1 MIFEPMPSADPQRIG
16 RYRLLA
22 EMPSAEPTFRAYL
35 GAGPDDELYLIRRIQ
50 TGTAVDARF
59 RIRLRHS
66 AVAAARVD
74 HPAVSKVF
82 DFDTDNESPWLAS
95 AFEPGIRLDHV
106 IAAHGPMPVPVVR
119 QLASLLTRALAAVHG
134 AGWIHRA
141 VRPDAVWLTRD
152 GLRLSDLGLTPSTDV
167 SAITASERVSGPPD
181 YLAPEQAIGTDPTAA
196 ADVFALGSVIA
207 FAASGR
213 ALFTAPSV
221 PYTLFNIAQRDP
233 ALDAVP
239 MELRE
244 LIWGCVRKSPAERP
258 TPGQI
263 LQYLGSVGGPSW
275 PAPVLAGIEENRRQA
290 AELLA
295 AAPTGDQLGRIPRSK
310 RLIGTAASAVAV
322 MRRRWDGMSRQRRR
336 WTGLAAVVGVVV
348 AVSGVAVLAAN
359 DSAQRPGTGLS
370 IAELRTVDSCAW
382 LDQIIDGPISVQPSA
397 IPEAEWQ
404 LTPIADWGCV
414 AGARTSYSI
423 FLHLG
428 SQIAAPGTTFFSDT
442 EVDGIPILRGGKFSC
457 ARSIAS
463 RDDPANGISVSV
475 SEPSTDKIDGT
486 TKVCG
491 PASDEL
497 VGKLA
502 RTLGSAPRLPGDHSK
517 SVAVLEACGLFDRES
532 VEQAIGP
539 LPAKPTVDD
548 AHTCKWDGRVPIT
561 VEMQRRVDTA
571 KQKRETLDGVE
582 MVITGRCAR
591 GYLYPGA
598 DREMIEVTVEAS
610 SDSPAEYCGLA
621 GTALR
626 QLVDRL
632 PVR

>member
-1 MIFEPMPSADPQRIG
+1 MIFEPMPSADPQGIG

-22 EMPSAEPTFRAYL
+22 EMPSADPTFRAYL
-35 GAGPDDELYLIRRIQ
+35 GAGPDDELYLLRRTH
-50 TGTAVDARF
+50 TGTAVDPRF

-74 HPAVSKVF
+74 HPAISKVF
-82 DFDTDNESPWLAS
+82 DFDTDDESPWLAS
-95 AFEPGIRLDHV
+95 AFEPGVRLDHA

-119 QLASLLTRALAAVHG
+119 QLALLLTRALAAVHG

-152 GLRLSDLGLTPSTDV
+152 GLRLTDLGLTPSTDA

-213 ALFTAPSV
+213 APFAAPSV

-233 ALDAVP
+233 ALEAVP
-239 MELRE
+239 VELRE
-244 LIWGCVRKSPAERP
+244 LIWGCVRKAPEDRP

-263 LQYLGSVGGPSW
+263 LQYLGSVSGPSW
-275 PAPVLAGIEENRRQA
+275 PAPILVGVEENRRQA

-295 AAPTGDQLGRIPRSK
+295 AAPTGDPLGRIPHSK
-310 RLIGTAASAVAV
+310 KLVGIATSTLAT
-322 MRRRWDGMSRQRRR
+322 MRRRWDGMSGQRRR
-336 WTGLAAVVGVVV
+336 WTGLSAVVGVVV
-348 AVSGVAVLAAN
+348 AVSGAAVLAAN
-359 DSAQRPGTGLS
+359 DSGQRPGTGLS
-370 IAELRTVDSCAW
+370 VAELRTVDSCAW
-382 LDQIIDGPISVQPSA
+382 LDQIIDGPISVRPDA

-404 LTPIADWGCV
+404 LTPVANWGCV

-423 FLHLG
+423 FLYLG
-428 SQIAAPGTTFFSDT
+428 SQIAAPGTTYYSDT
-442 EVDGIPILRGGKFSC
+442 EVAGIPILRGSNC
-457 ARSIAS
+457 DRSIAS
-463 RDDPANGISVSV
+463 RDDPTNGISVSV
-475 SEPSTDKIDGT
+475 SEPSTDKIDGSA
-486 TKVCG
+486 KVCG
-491 PASDEL
+491 PAADDL

-502 RTLGSAPRLPGDHSK
+502 DTVGSAPRLPGDHSK
-517 SVAVLEACGLFDRES
+517 SVAVLEACELLDREW

-548 AHTCKWDGRVPIT
+548 AHTCRWDGRVPIT
-561 VEMQRRVDTA
+561 VEMERRVDPA
-571 KQKRETLDGVE
+571 KSKRETLDGVE

-598 DREMIEVTVEAS
+598 DREMIEVTVEAP
-610 SDSPAEYCGLA
+610 SDSPAEYCRLA
-621 GTALR
+621 GTVLR